1 MVNEFKL
8 TNCILATMI
17 VLVFCTYLAL
27 VQYVKQDAHINYNY
41 EIKTVA
47 AFNA

>member
-1 MVNEFKL
+1 MTDEFRL
-8 TNCILATMI
+8 TNCILAMAI
-17 VLVFCTYLAL
+17 VLVLCTYIAL
-27 VQYVKQDAHINYNY
+27 IQCIKQDAQINKNY

>member
-1 MVNEFKL
+1 MTNEFKL
-8 TNCILATMI
+8 TNCILAMMI
-17 VLVFCTYLAL
+17 VLVFCTYIAL
-27 VQYVKQDAHINYNY
+27 IQYVKQDTHINHNY